1 MTHILLSFFFMI
13 NVVEYVTLILDW
25 RHAEHTDTM
34 LCSWYMFSSHVTLF
48 STTLTI
54 LAMVYFI
61 YNPVESKQ
69 VVKVCLVCV
78 LSVVV
83 ISVSVSSP
91 TLISSHLDTGDTGAC
106 TLTLSSRPVIN
117 NTLLL
122 LFNSVVPFWLPIVLL
137 LLPLIRMMR
146 MMNTLEDRDCE
157 VNINFVIITSFIV
170 FYTPSAALTFIRDC
184 LNLGILSR
192 TQHNAWILQVLQ
204 SLFLLFTY
212 FFHIF
217 RPLASFLLDPEVDLK
232 RTQYHVPVYKI

>member
-1 MTHILLSFFFMI
+1 MGSVVRTVCSVWPAVENTAALQQCSSVDIVWWSQSVTDMDTDTNNTNTVHQTLSHHQQERMMSSTVWIVLFSLLMIFSIVANLFYIVSLILSKRVVTMTHILLSFFFMI

-34 LCSWYMFSSHVTLF
+34 LCSWYMFSSHVTLL

-54 LAMVYFI
+54 LYFI
-61 YNPVESKQ
+61 YYPVESKQ

-91 TLISSHLDTGDTGAC
+91 TLITSHLDTGDTGAC

-122 LFNSVVPFWLPIVLL
+122 LYNSV
-137 LLPLIRMMR
+137 
-146 MMNTLEDRDCE
+146 
-157 VNINFVIITSFIV
+157 
-170 FYTPSAALTFIRDC
+170 
-184 LNLGILSR
+184 
-192 TQHNAWILQVLQ
+192 
-204 SLFLLFTY
+204 
-212 FFHIF
+212 
-217 RPLASFLLDPEVDLK
+217 
-232 RTQYHVPVYKI
+232 